1 MGQHRITTTLRAA
14 SLSLALLAA
23 MQAPA
28 AVIGNTSPG
37 PAILSPQAQ
46 GYYQRA
52 MEMLGDGNYAGV
64 IPDYMIM
71 DKNFS

>member
-46 GYYQRA
+46 GYYRRA

-64 IPDYMIM
+64 IDQIGR
-71 DKNFS
+71 